1 GPPPSLRTLP
11 RRARAASDAHRTHR
25 GHVRNGPL
33 ARRRDEGGGRALGRV
48 DDGVPAATG
57 RRRALAQCGRG
68 RARAARAGRRAVRGR
83 SAVRATEEAREE
95 GRRLISL
102 NPQLLTIA
110 RHQLLNAELTPRY
123 SLAGHNCP
131 TSALLAC

>member
-1 GPPPSLRTLP
+1 
-11 RRARAASDAHRTHR
+11 
-25 GHVRNGPL
+25 VRNGPL
-33 ARRRDEGGGRALGRV
+33 ARRRDEGGRLAHGRV
-48 DDGVPAATG
+48 DDGVQAATG

-110 RHQLLNAELTPRY
+110 LRVLLTGQDAETRRR
-123 SLAGHNCP
+123 
-131 TSALLAC
+131 